1 MSGRT
6 CLLCST
12 QRFSQSPIGG
22 WFWAHR
28 NLTALSGTFGKIRL
42 ASRLKNLGR
51 LRQVAADRAR
61 AGEKFLMG
69 HFPATPS
76 MSRLAGSSGTL
87 EQDWRQALEQKSRAP
102 PARPRSDITS
112 QFHSVPAR
120 APTRELEG
128 TPKGRHRSRKF
139 FLKFWDFGSLFLP

>member
-1 MSGRT
+1 MEEIVEEILRESAAG
-6 CLLCST
+6 
-12 QRFSQSPIGG
+12 FG
-22 WFWAHR
+22 HR
-28 NLTALSGTFGKIRL
+28 NDSPLGHFLVSVEVEKFPR
-42 ASRLKNLGR
+42 ASSSSARR

-69 HFPATPS
+69 HFPASPS

-102 PARPRSDITS
+102 PARPRGDITAQS
-112 QFHSVPAR
+112 HSVPAR

-128 TPKGRHRSRKF
+128 TPKGRHRSRKC
-139 FLKFWDFGSLFLP
+139 FLKFWDFGSLFVP